1 MKFASQGNTT
11 TGVALHSSI
20 IQLGRLEQCEYS
32 FLLKETTNNIRQLGI
47 EPGSFANGSQ
57 VEPKPLLLL

>member
-32 FLLKETTNNIRQLGI
+32 FLLKETTTNNIRQLGI
-47 EPGSFANGSQ
+47 EPGSFGLQ